1 MTILK
6 TRADVDNITQLRR
19 QKALLKSKIESEQT
33 ELKAMWQQLRTEYEP
48 AQLATSV
55 AQNLLGI
62 DERPGNAGGLAGP
75 LKLVADLFVRDPRYK
90 LLFKFIAPMV
100 VSSVPRLMKQAKD
113 SIPERTRIYGALR
126 RGVANL
132 RGKLRRKKN
141 NPGDLEADAES

>member
-6 TRADVDNITQLRR
+6 TRADVDNLTQLRR
-19 QKALLKSKIESEQT
+19 QKALLKSKIESERT
-33 ELKAMWQQLRTEYEP
+33 ELHALWQQLRTNYEP

-62 DERPGNAGGLAGP
+62 GERPENAGNLAGP
-75 LKLVADLFVRDPRYK
+75 LKLVADLFLRDPRYK
-90 LLFKFIAPMV
+90 LLFKYIAPMV

-113 SIPERTRIYGALR
+113 SIPEKTEIYGALR

-132 RGKLRRKKN
+132 RSKLRRKKAK
-141 NPGDLEADAES
+141 PDDREIRAES